1 MLPKCVEAASRETT
15 FSQAGVTAAAV
26 FGVIIFCIAIGW
38 IGWVYY
44 KRSVASRRKRKLVHY
59 IRLLGN
65 AYGTMTRHK
74 RPSKGGSEQDRI
86 RALDIARQT
95 VLRDVLVY
103 SPHLGET
110 LTRHGSDTAHF
121 SMARFNDG
129 ELPEGWVT
137 ELNGAIF
144 LALLVDEQELI
155 PFLVAEGANA
165 CMKHPDTGKLAVSQM
180 LSNSVVPTV
189 NFRVLHTLFRAEKLD
204 IDDAL
209 GQMLRRRSH
218 YIRMIRSDGS
228 PVVVDAAEHAQ
239 YLKQP
244 TRATDDSG
252 FDDRSSSDAG
262 ALEYASREAE
272 GYVTV
277 NMAMTMCLKEMARNG
292 WRSTDDRRDT
302 VIHRVLVACQLGR
315 IDEDVGMD
323 LIDAVLAIDP
333 SVSSIFWILSARMHV
348 Q

>member
-1 MLPKCVEAASRETT
+1 
-15 FSQAGVTAAAV
+15 
-26 FGVIIFCIAIGW
+26 
-38 IGWVYY
+38 
-44 KRSVASRRKRKLVHY
+44 
-59 IRLLGN
+59 
-65 AYGTMTRHK
+65 
-74 RPSKGGSEQDRI
+74 
-86 RALDIARQT
+86 
-95 VLRDVLVY
+95 
-103 SPHLGET
+103 
-110 LTRHGSDTAHF
+110 
-121 SMARFNDG
+121 
-129 ELPEGWVT
+129 
-137 ELNGAIF
+137 
-144 LALLVDEQELI
+144 
-155 PFLVAEGANA
+155 
-165 CMKHPDTGKLAVSQM
+165 
-180 LSNSVVPTV
+180 
-189 NFRVLHTLFRAEKLD
+189 
-204 IDDAL
+204 
-209 GQMLRRRSH
+209 
-218 YIRMIRSDGS
+218 MIRSDGS

-333 SVSSIFWILSARMHV
+333 SVSSIFWICLPVCTFSSLTFSLQLPNLTIFHSC
-348 Q
+348 